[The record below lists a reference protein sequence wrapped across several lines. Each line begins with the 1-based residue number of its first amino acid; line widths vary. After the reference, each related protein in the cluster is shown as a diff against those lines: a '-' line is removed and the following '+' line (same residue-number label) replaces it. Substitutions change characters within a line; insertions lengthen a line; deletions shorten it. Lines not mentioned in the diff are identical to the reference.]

1 MMDLRAVEVVLSRD
15 QNYPTCEVVL
25 VEDTEIHLLH

>member
-1 MMDLRAVEVVLSRD
+1 VLSRD